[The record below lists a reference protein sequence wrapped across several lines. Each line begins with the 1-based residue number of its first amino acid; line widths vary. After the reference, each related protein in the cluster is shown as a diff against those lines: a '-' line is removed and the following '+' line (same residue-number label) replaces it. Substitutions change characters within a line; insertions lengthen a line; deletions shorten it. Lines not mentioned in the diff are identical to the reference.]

1 MRNNASQISLTM
13 AGICFL
19 GFVYELALSR
29 TDWVATAVFLG
40 FSFMFLAFVLV
51 FEFLFDLE
59 AQFVQLTKILS
70 ETFMQLAKI
79 DQQRE
84 AASRSTNFTFSYH
97 PSGSTVNWNGLNE
110 DTRLDLLSLDQLEEE
125 RKKAEKEEN
134 YEKAARIQKKIEE
147 RKSAH

>member
-1 MRNNASQISLTM
+1 MRNNASQISLSM
-13 AGICFL
+13 AGLCFL

-29 TDWVATAVFLG
+29 TDWVATAVFIG
-40 FSFMFLAFVLV
+40 FCFMFLAFTLV

-84 AASRSTNFTFSYH
+84 NARSANFIFTYSS
-97 PSGSTVNWNGLNE
+97 SGTTAHNWNGLTE

-134 YEKAARIQKKIEE
+134 YEKAAKIQKKIED
-147 RKSAH
+147 RRAH